1 MSIDAIDLIIIILFL
16 IGGIVGFKEGVIKKL
31 TSFIG
36 IFLVVIIAF
45 VLKNKLSIY
54 FYENLPFF
62 DLGGIFKGIQ
72 ILNVLFYEVV
82 AFVVIASL
90 LLLVYNVLLMLTGLV
105 EKILKATVILSIP
118 SKLLGILVGVVETYV
133 WVYIILFILTLPVIN
148 MKELYSSKMANFM
161 LTNTPILSKYTA
173 KTVKIYDDVYKLVD
187 KKGDKTSKE
196 LNEETMDLMLKYDI
210 ITPESAD
217 KLIKTNKVTVSA
229 TDYAR
234 YDTGDVQL

>member
-82 AFVVIASL
+82 AFVIIASL

-148 MKELYSSKMANFM
+148 MKEIYSSKMANFM
-161 LTNTPILSKYTA
+161 LTNTPILSKYTV
-173 KTVKIYDDVYKLVD
+173 KTVKIYDDVYNLVD

-210 ITPESAD
+210 ITPESAE
-217 KLIKTNKVTVSA
+217 KLIKSNKVSVS
-229 TDYAR
+229 DNY
-234 YDTGDVQL
+234 VVKK